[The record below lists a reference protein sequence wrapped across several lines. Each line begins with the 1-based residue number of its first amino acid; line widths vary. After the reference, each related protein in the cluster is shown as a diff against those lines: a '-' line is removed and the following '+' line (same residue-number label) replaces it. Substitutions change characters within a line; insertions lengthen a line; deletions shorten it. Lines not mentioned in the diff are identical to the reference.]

1 MLISAFLF
9 AAVCSTNIHA
19 QSGYSIQVRI
29 DGFEQKEL
37 YLGYYLGDKQYLRD
51 TAVQDAKGNY
61 IFSDTAA
68 LPAGVYILVL
78 PPENNF
84 FQILIPEKG
93 QHFSMQTKL
102 DQMTEQIQFK
112 GSPEN
117 TAFYDYLNYLSERN
131 KEADPINKALEAS
144 QDTVEK
150 TRLQKTLTALGEKV
164 KTYQQAFVKEHSPML
179 VARIVNA
186 NLNTD
191 IPEFEGSESERQ
203 LKMLYFLRA
212 HYFDHLDLADPAM
225 LRTPFLYEKIDYFI
239 NKLHYQHP
247 DSIAVALDTVI
258 ARLRPAEESFK
269 FYLVQ
274 FLNAY
279 ARSTYVGMDAVYVH
293 LVEKYYAM
301 GDTPWVETE
310 QLNKIIENA
319 KTLKPILIGKIAP
332 DIEMQK
338 QDGSK
343 IRLSSVKSPFTILYF
358 WRYDCGHCKE
368 QTPIVKE
375 FYEKFKDKG
384 VRIFAVCV
392 KFRDEV
398 ADCWK
403 YIDENGIGDWIH
415 TVDPYLASRY
425 YTLYNVKTTPQVY
438 ILDKDKKILSKNIS
452 GEQLEEVMNQILESE
467 HLNH

>member
-9 AAVCSTNIHA
+9 AAVCSTNIYA

-150 TRLQKTLTALGEKV
+150 TRLKKTL
-164 KTYQQAFVKEHSPML
+164 S
-179 VARIVNA
+179 
-186 NLNTD
+186 
-191 IPEFEGSESERQ
+191 
-203 LKMLYFLRA
+203 
-212 HYFDHLDLADPAM
+212 
-225 LRTPFLYEKIDYFI
+225 
-239 NKLHYQHP
+239 
-247 DSIAVALDTVI
+247 
-258 ARLRPAEESFK
+258 
-269 FYLVQ
+269 
-274 FLNAY
+274 
-279 ARSTYVGMDAVYVH
+279 
-293 LVEKYYAM
+293 
-301 GDTPWVETE
+301 
-310 QLNKIIENA
+310 
-319 KTLKPILIGKIAP
+319 
-332 DIEMQK
+332 
-338 QDGSK
+338 
-343 IRLSSVKSPFTILYF
+343 
-358 WRYDCGHCKE
+358 
-368 QTPIVKE
+368 
-375 FYEKFKDKG
+375 
-384 VRIFAVCV
+384 
-392 KFRDEV
+392 
-398 ADCWK
+398 
-403 YIDENGIGDWIH
+403 
-415 TVDPYLASRY
+415 
-425 YTLYNVKTTPQVY
+425 
-438 ILDKDKKILSKNIS
+438 
-452 GEQLEEVMNQILESE
+452 
-467 HLNH
+467 